1 MRTPRL
7 LLPLLLLGFAA
18 SLPAQDSLA
27 TSSAFSG
34 LRLRPLGPA
43 LTSGRIADFAVNS
56 ANPAEYYVAAASGG
70 VWKTTN
76 AGTTYEPVFD
86 SQGSYSIGVVQ
97 LDPGNPS
104 VVWVGTG
111 ENNAQRSVAY
121 GDGVYKSVDG
131 GHSWKRMGLEA
142 SEHIGRIA
150 IDPRDPDVVYV
161 AAQGPL
167 WSAGGDRGLYKTTD
181 GGRSWKRVLQV
192 SEHTGVNDVVLDPRD
207 PDVLF
212 ASAWQR
218 RRHVW
223 TFIGGGPESAL
234 YRSTDGGD
242 SWDKLAGGLPT
253 GDVGRI
259 GLCISPADPDYVYA
273 IIEAADD
280 KGGFFRSTDRGG
292 SWTRRGSYS
301 TSGNYYSEI
310 VCDPAERDR
319 VYAMDVYAQ
328 VTDDGGTTFRRLGE
342 RHKHVDNH
350 ALWVDASNTEHY
362 LMGGDGGIYESWDRA
377 RTWEFKP
384 NLPVTQFYKVAL
396 DNALPFYNVYGGT
409 QDNFSL
415 GGPSRTIN
423 AAGIVNADWYVTNGG
438 DGFESQV
445 DPTNPNIVYAQSQYG
460 GLVRYDRQSG
470 ESVSIQPLP
479 EPGEAAL
486 RWNWDSPLMISPH
499 SPTRLYFA
507 ANQIYRSDDR
517 GDSWRA
523 ISPDLSRG
531 LDRNQL
537 PVMDRVWSVD
547 AVAKNTSTSFY
558 GNIVA
563 LDESRVA
570 EGLLYAGTDDGLI
583 HVTENGGGEWRKLE
597 RFPGVPER
605 TYVNMVLASRHQ
617 RGTVLAAFNNH
628 KNGDF
633 KPYLLKSTDAGQ
645 SWRSIA
651 EGLPER
657 GSVYAIAEDHVDP
670 QLLFAGT
677 EFGLF
682 FSRDGGGSWNQLKG
696 GLPVIAV
703 RDLAIQE
710 RENDLVLATFGR
722 GFYVLDDCSPL
733 RHASP
738 QALAAAATL
747 FPVKESLLFLESRP
761 LGLRGK
767 SFQGESYYAA
777 PNPPAGA
784 VFTWHLKDALQ
795 TRRQQRAAAEKKLI
809 AENKPVPYPSLD
821 TLRAEDDEE
830 APYLLLTVSDAEG
843 GVVRRLRADG
853 TAGFHRLSWDL
864 RHAPTTPVSFAT
876 PSNPDDLFS
885 DPPVGPL
892 VTPGKY
898 RVTLARVSD
907 GTVSPLAGPVE
918 FEVSTLNNATLAATD
933 RAALLAFQRD
943 AAELQR
949 QMRAASEQLGDL
961 TNRLRHLK
969 EAVRLAPRATE
980 AMLGESRALEVRLAA
995 LRRTFSGDGSVSRRQ
1010 FETPPTMSDRLEG
1023 VISASFNSTS
1033 AAGGAQRRQVE
1044 VAKAE
1049 FAGFRNELDRLLA
1062 DVRTFEQR
1070 LEAAGAPHTPGR
1082 GR

>member
-1 MRTPRL
+1 MRTSRL
-7 LLPLLLLGFAA
+7 VLPLVLALAA
-18 SLPAQDSLA
+18 PLAAQDSA
-27 TSSAFSG
+27 TTAAPFSG
-34 LRLRPLGPA
+34 LRFRPLGPA
-43 LTSGRIADFAVNS
+43 LTSGRIADFAVNPR
-56 ANPAEYYVAAASGG
+56 NPAEYYVAVASGG
-70 VWKTTN
+70 VWKTEN

-86 SQGSYSIGVVQ
+86 GEGAYSIGVVQ

-104 VVWVGTG
+104 VVWVGSG

-131 GHSWKRMGLEA
+131 GRSWKRVGLEN

-150 IDPRDPDVVYV
+150 IDPRNSDVAYV
-161 AAQGPL
+161 AAQGPV

-181 GGRSWKRVLQV
+181 GGKTWKRVLQV

-207 PDVLF
+207 PDVLY

-234 YRSTDGGD
+234 YKSTDGGE
-242 SWDKLAGGLPT
+242 SWDKLGGGLPA

-259 GLCISPADPDYVYA
+259 GLCISPVDPDYLYA
-273 IIEAADD
+273 IIEAAADQ
-280 KGGFFRSTDRGG
+280 GGFFRSTDRGG
-292 SWTRRGSYS
+292 SWRKRSGYS

-310 VCDPAERDR
+310 VCDPAARDR

-328 VTDDGGTTFRRLGE
+328 VTDDGGATFRPLGE

-350 ALWVDASNTEHY
+350 ALWVDPANPDHY
-362 LMGGDGGIYESWDRA
+362 LMGNDGGIYESWDRA
-377 RTWEFKP
+377 RTWQFKP

-396 DNALPFYNVYGGT
+396 DNALPFYHVYGGT

-423 AAGIVNADWYVTNGG
+423 AAGIVNSDWYVTNGG
-438 DGFESQV
+438 DGFESQA

-470 ESVSIQPLP
+470 ESFSIQPLP
-479 EPGEAAL
+479 EPGEGAL
-486 RWNWDSPLMISPH
+486 RWNWDSPLLISPH

-507 ANQIYRSDDR
+507 ADRVYRSDDR
-517 GDSWRA
+517 GDSWRP
-523 ISPDLSRG
+523 ISPDLARG

-537 PVMDRVWSVD
+537 PVMDRVWGVD

-563 LDESRVA
+563 LDESRLA

-583 HVTENGGGEWRKLE
+583 HVTEDGGATWRKLE
-597 RFPGVPER
+597 RFPGVPDR
-605 TYVNMVLASRHQ
+605 TYVNMVLASRQQ
-617 RGTVLAAFNNH
+617 RGTVYAAFNNH

-633 KPYLLKSTDAGQ
+633 KPYLLRSTDGGH
-645 SWRSIA
+645 SWTSLSA
-651 EGLPER
+651 TLPAR
-657 GSVYAIAEDHVDP
+657 GSVYSIAEDHVDP
-670 QLLFAGT
+670 QLLFVGT

-682 FSRDGGGSWNQLKG
+682 CSRDGGAHWTQLKG
-696 GLPVIAV
+696 GLPTIAV

-722 GFYVLDDCSPL
+722 GFYVLDDYSPL
-733 RHASP
+733 RHASAE
-738 QALAAAATL
+738 ALASAATL
-747 FPVKESLLFLESRP
+747 FPVKDALLFLEARP

-767 SFQGESYYAA
+767 AFQGESYYAA

-784 VFTWHLKDALQ
+784 VFTWYLKDALK
-795 TRRQQRAAAEKKLI
+795 TLKEQRADAEKKLV
-809 AENKPVPYPSLD
+809 AEHQPVPYPGFD
-821 TLRAEDDEE
+821 QLRAEDDED
-830 APYLLLTVSDAEG
+830 APYLLLTVTDAQG
-843 GVVRRLRADG
+843 TVARRLRAAG
-853 TAGFHRLSWDL
+853 TAGIQRLSWDL
-864 RHAPTTPVSFAT
+864 RSAPATPVSFAT
-876 PSNPDDLFS
+876 SSNPDDLFS
-885 DPPVGPL
+885 EPPVGPL
-892 VTPGKY
+892 VTPGTY
-898 RVTLARVSD
+898 RVTLAKVSN
-907 GTVSPLAGPVE
+907 GSVSPLAGPVE
-918 FEVSTLNNATLAATD
+918 FQVKALNNATLAATD

-943 AAELQR
+943 AGELQR
-949 QMRAASEQLGDL
+949 QLRTAGEQLGDAG
-961 TNRLRHLK
+961 NRLRYLR

-980 AMLGESRALEVRLAA
+980 AMLGEARVLETRLAT
-995 LRRTFSGDGSVSRRQ
+995 LRRTFSGDASLARRQ

-1023 VISASFNSTS
+1023 VIAASFNSTS
-1033 AAGGAQRRQVE
+1033 APGGAQRRQLE
-1044 VAKAE
+1044 IAKTE
-1049 FAGFRNELDRLLA
+1049 FGGLRAELDRLLA
-1062 DVRTFEQR
+1062 DLRGFEQR
-1070 LEAAGAPHTPGR
+1070 LEAAGAPYTPGR